1 MGEKTMLNKCQMCPH
16 KCKIDRKEK
25 KGWCKAGDSPKL
37 SLVSIHDYEE
47 PCISGEN
54 GSGTIFFTGCNMRCV
69 YCQNHKISEG
79 MYGEEITIERLSEIF
94 LEQQSRK
101 VENINLVT
109 PTIYVDQ
116 IILAIKLAKT
126 KGLKVPI
133 VYNSSGY
140 ESEDSLKKLE
150 GYIDIYLPDF
160 KYASSE
166 MGKKYSGV
174 SNYFETVTKAIVEM
188 KRQKP
193 ENIYNEKGVLQSG
206 VIIRHMILPN
216 NLQNSKDVI
225 SWIFNNLGKETC
237 ISIMSQYFPT
247 HKAKE
252 HPEINRKIT
261 KRELKEIEDYL
272 FELNMI
278 NGYIQELGEDEE
290 GYVPDFNLKNI

>member
-290 GYVPDFNLKNI
+290 GYVPDFNLNNI

>member
-1 MGEKTMLNKCQMCPH
+1 MLNKCQMCPH

>member
-1 MGEKTMLNKCQMCPH
+1 MLQKCEMCPH
-16 KCKIDRKEK
+16 KCGIDRNKEK
-25 KGWCKAGDSPKL
+25 GRCKAGVNPKL
-37 SLVSIHDYEE
+37 SLVSIHNYEE
-47 PCISGEN
+47 PCISGKK

-69 YCQNHKISEG
+69 YCQNYKISEG
-79 MYGEEITIERLSEIF
+79 MYGKEITVERLSEIF

-109 PTIYVDQ
+109 PTIYIDQ
-116 IILAIKLAKT
+116 IIEAIKLART

-140 ESEDSLKKLE
+140 ENEESLRKLE

-160 KYASSE
+160 KYASSKI
-166 MGKKYSGV
+166 GKKYSGV
-174 SNYFETVTKAIVEM
+174 SNYFENATKAIIEM

-193 ENIYNEKGVLQSG
+193 ENKYNKKGVLQSG

-216 NLQNSKDVI
+216 NIQNSKEAI
-225 SWIFNNLGKETC
+225 AWICKNLGKDTC

-252 HPEINRKIT
+252 YPEINRKIT
-261 KRELKEIEDYL
+261 KRELKEIENYL
-272 FELNMI
+272 FELDMT
-278 NGYIQELGEDEE
+278 NGYIQGLGEDEE
-290 GYVPDFNLKNI
+290 EYVPDFNLKNI

>member
-1 MGEKTMLNKCQMCPH
+1 MLNKCQMCPH

-290 GYVPDFNLKNI
+290 GYVPDFNLNNI